1 MRPSTAQ
8 EGSAAPWQTL
18 LPPFHLG
25 EFDDVADAPTK
36 FFTICYVD
44 EGGNNMTITVEE
56 LADRNISVWR
66 LLLKATGEAQPMAM
80 GQVPGGRGSSSA
92 ISSAPAAGDLQQVET
107 APPEVADEEARQGLP
122 AGEGP
127 QKQAEVAVEAEA
139 QELGGDADIG
149 ASLTSVIIDDDV
161 TKAMADASAPT
172 ADSPTTV
179 LVEM

>member
-25 EFDDVADAPTK
+25 EYDDEADASTK
-36 FFTICYVD
+36 FFTLCYAD
-44 EGGNNMTITVEE
+44 EGGNNMTITAEE

-66 LLLKATGEAQPMAM
+66 LLHEATGEAQPMAM
-80 GQVPGGRGSSSA
+80 GRIPGGRGSSSA
-92 ISSAPAAGDLQQVET
+92 ISSAPAAGDPQQVET

-127 QKQAEVAVEAEA
+127 QMQAEVAVEAEPL
-139 QELGGDADIG
+139 ELGGDAD
-149 ASLTSVIIDDDV
+149 SDTSFSSVILDDDV
-161 TKAMADASAPT
+161 TKAVADASAPT
-172 ADSPTTV
+172 VDSPTTV
-179 LVEM
+179 VVEM